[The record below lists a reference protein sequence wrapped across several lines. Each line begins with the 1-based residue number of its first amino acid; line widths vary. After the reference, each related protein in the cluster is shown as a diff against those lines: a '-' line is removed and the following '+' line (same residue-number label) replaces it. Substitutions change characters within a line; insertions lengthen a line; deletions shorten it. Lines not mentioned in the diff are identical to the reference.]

1 MSYNIYLSGGGSSQD
16 TYQLDD
22 IFLNSIGK
30 RLLYIPVGLKRS
42 FAGYDDCVKWFTDMV
57 SSHNISKE
65 VSVWIN
71 LKDKAKELKISNFDA
86 VYMGGA
92 SDTLRLHNMLHK
104 FNFYPQLRSFSK
116 DGGIIYGGSG
126 GASVMGRTINYDQL
140 DKRQLTVTETAAD
153 LCGGYSIFTHLN
165 DKNQEIIERL
175 EEGNVIAIPEGGGC
189 LLDGEGKNVLYKG
202 VSPAIMATSLSK
214 INLGNNQVYSMIR

>member
-71 LKDKAKELKISNFDA
+71 LKDKAKELKISNFDF
-86 VYMGGA
+86 
-92 SDTLRLHNMLHK
+92 L
-104 FNFYPQLRSFSK
+104 SK
-116 DGGIIYGGSG
+116 D
-126 GASVMGRTINYDQL
+126 
-140 DKRQLTVTETAAD
+140 E
-153 LCGGYSIFTHLN
+153 
-165 DKNQEIIERL
+165 
-175 EEGNVIAIPEGGGC
+175 
-189 LLDGEGKNVLYKG
+189 VL
-202 VSPAIMATSLSK
+202 
-214 INLGNNQVYSMIR
+214 Q